1 MSFDDELRGL
11 DDALAG
17 DTVYE
22 GLRAGLAL
30 PHKLERELRA
40 QAERERDVAQIERD
54 FAAGLILEHMDRRAE
69 LSHEERGPVRRHL
82 RAVGD
87 D

>member
-1 MSFDDELRGL
+1 MSFDDELR
-11 DDALAG
+11 ALAG
-17 DTVYE
+17 ETVYE

-30 PHKLERELRA
+30 PHELERERDLRA

-69 LSHEERGPVRRHL
+69 RSREERGPMRRHL